1 MELYPA
7 IDHPGEIPAVE
18 ETGFPG
24 FDRAGILRELVHSL
38 GGEKFSALPTLKDN
52 MNTMALCAAVL
63 LSAREGRVVSVDE
76 LWHEG

>member
-1 MELYPA
+1 
-7 IDHPGEIPAVE
+7 
-18 ETGFPG
+18 
-24 FDRAGILRELVHSL
+24 
-38 GGEKFSALPTLKDN
+38 